1 MPLAMD
7 THNKVEVLTKGAH
20 GLLAEF
26 LDAV

>member
-1 MPLAMD
+1 MPLSMEKP
-7 THNKVEVLTKGAH
+7 NKVEGLTKGAH